1 VTRRWQTLASA
12 ERSEGRL
19 ELRRRG
25 ESELVITIG
34 GRVLMNGAAHR
45 SEAAL
50 AELACRPI
58 SGLPRPRVLIGG
70 LGMGYTLR
78 AALGVLPRRA
88 SVTVAEIDP
97 VIVEWCRGPLAEPAG
112 KAVDDPRVAIEIGD
126 VAAAIAG
133 AAAVGGGGFDAIL
146 LDLYE
151 GPRTAAHGRD
161 DPLYGRAA
169 LTRVRAALNPG
180 GVFAVWSE
188 EPDAAF
194 EARLDAAGFT
204 WERQRPGRGG
214 PRHTLYLAA
223 AAPARASRG
232 GGAATSQ
239 ASRSS
244 AATSEASR
252 VNVASS
258 KASRSSTAT
267 PEANRASA
275 VLRRT
280 SRAGRGRPARRR
292 PRRGPT

>member
-1 VTRRWQTLASA
+1 MTRRWQTLASA
-12 ERSEGRL
+12 ETPEGRL

-50 AELACRPI
+50 AELACRPVA
-58 SGLPRPRVLIGG
+58 GLPRPRVLIGG

-78 AALGVLPRRA
+78 AALAVLPRRA
-88 SVTVAEIDP
+88 SVTVAEIEP
-97 VIVEWCRGPLAEPAG
+97 VIVEWCRGPLAEAAG

-126 VAAAIAG
+126 VAAAIAR
-133 AAAVGGGGFDAIL
+133 AAAGGGGFDAIL

-169 LTRVRAALNPG
+169 LARVRAALNPR

-194 EARLDAAGFT
+194 EARLSAAGFT
-204 WERQRPGRGG
+204 WERRRPGGGG
-214 PRHTLYLAA
+214 PRHTLYLAGA
-223 AAPARASRG
+223 AAARANR
-232 GGAATSQ
+232 AT
-239 ASRSS
+239 S
-244 AATSEASR
+244 AATS
-252 VNVASS
+252 
-258 KASRSSTAT
+258 
-267 PEANRASA
+267 PANRASAAIPQANRATSA

-280 SRAGRGRPARRR
+280 SREGRGRPARRR

>member
-1 VTRRWQTLASA
+1 LTRRWQTLASA
-12 ERSEGRL
+12 ETSEGRL

-34 GRVLMNGAAHR
+34 GRVLMHGAAHR

-50 AELACRPI
+50 AELSCRPI

-88 SVTVAEIDP
+88 SVTVAEIEP
-97 VIVEWCRGPLAEPAG
+97 VIVEWCHGPLAEVAG
-112 KAVDDPRVAIEIGD
+112 KAMDDPRVTVETGD
-126 VAAAIAG
+126 VGAAIAR
-133 AAAVGGGGFDAIL
+133 AAAGGGGFDAIL

-151 GPRTAAHGRD
+151 GPRTTAQGRD

-169 LTRVRAALNPG
+169 LARVRAALNPG

-194 EARLDAAGFT
+194 ETRLSAAGFT

-214 PRHTLYLAA
+214 PRHTIYLA
-223 AAPARASRG
+223 
-232 GGAATSQ
+232 
-239 ASRSS
+239 S
-244 AATSEASR
+244 AARSP
-252 VNVASS
+252 S
-258 KASRSSTAT
+258 KRS
-267 PEANRASA
+267 
-275 VLRRT
+275 
-280 SRAGRGRPARRR
+280 
-292 PRRGPT
+292 

>member
-12 ERSEGRL
+12 ERSEGLL

-58 SGLPRPRVLIGG
+58 AGLPRPRVLIGG

-88 SVTVAEIDP
+88 SVTVVEIDP

-112 KAVDDPRVAIEIGD
+112 RAVDDPRVAIEIGD
-126 VAAAIAG
+126 VAAAIAR
-133 AAAVGGGGFDAIL
+133 AAAEGGGGFDAIL

-169 LTRVRAALNPG
+169 LARARAALNPG

-194 EARLDAAGFT
+194 ESRLDAAGFT
-204 WERQRPGRGG
+204 WERHRPGHGG
-214 PRHTLYLAA
+214 PRHALYLAT
-223 AAPARASRG
+223 AAPGRA
-232 GGAATSQ
+232 
-239 ASRSS
+239 
-244 AATSEASR
+244 
-252 VNVASS
+252 NH
-258 KASRSSTAT
+258 
-267 PEANRASA
+267 PNA

-292 PRRGPT
+292 PRRGPS

>member
-12 ERSEGRL
+12 ETPEGRL

-50 AELACRPI
+50 AELACRPVA
-58 SGLPRPRVLIGG
+58 GLPQPRVLIGG

-78 AALGVLPRRA
+78 AALAVLPRRA
-88 SVTVAEIDP
+88 SVTVAEIEP
-97 VIVEWCRGPLAEPAG
+97 VIVEWCRGPLAELAG
-112 KAVDDPRVAIEIGD
+112 KAVDDPRVAIEVGD
-126 VAAAIAG
+126 VAAAIAR
-133 AAAVGGGGFDAIL
+133 AAAGAGGGGFDAIL

-169 LTRVRAALNPG
+169 LARVHAALNPR

-194 EARLDAAGFT
+194 EARLSAAGFT
-204 WERQRPGRGG
+204 WERRRPGGGG
-214 PRHTLYLAA
+214 PRHTLYLAGA
-223 AAPARASRG
+223 AAAR
-232 GGAATSQ
+232 
-239 ASRSS
+239 
-244 AATSEASR
+244 
-252 VNVASS
+252 
-258 KASRSSTAT
+258 
-267 PEANRASA
+267 ANRASAAIPQANRATSA

-280 SRAGRGRPARRR
+280 SREGRGRPARRR

>member
-1 VTRRWQTLASA
+1 MTRPWQTLASA
-12 ERSEGRL
+12 ETPEGLL

-25 ESELVITIG
+25 ESELVITVG

-58 SGLPRPRVLIGG
+58 AGLPRPRVLIGG

-112 KAVDDPRVAIEIGD
+112 RAVDDPRVAIEIGD
-126 VAAAIAG
+126 VAAAIAR

-169 LTRVRAALNPG
+169 LASVRAALNPG

-194 EARLDAAGFT
+194 ESRLGAAGFT
-204 WERQRPGRGG
+204 WKRVRPGRGG

-223 AAPARASRG
+223 AMPARASR
-232 GGAATSQ
+232 A
-239 ASRSS
+239 S
-244 AATSEASR
+244 AATPKPNRANAAAPEASR
-252 VNVASS
+252 VN
-258 KASRSSTAT
+258 
-267 PEANRASA
+267 A

-280 SRAGRGRPARRR
+280 SRAGRGRPGRRR

>member
-1 VTRRWQTLASA
+1 MTRRWQTLASA

-34 GRVLMNGAAHR
+34 GRVLMNAAAHR

-58 SGLPRPRVLIGG
+58 AGLPRPRVLIGG

-78 AALGVLPRRA
+78 AALGALPRRA

-97 VIVEWCRGPLAEPAG
+97 VIVEWCRGPLAEAAG
-112 KAVDDPRVAIEIGD
+112 KAVDDPRVTIEIGD
-126 VAAAIAG
+126 VGGVIARAAAAG
-133 AAAVGGGGFDAIL
+133 AAGFDAIL

-151 GPRTAAHGRD
+151 GPRTAAQGRD

-169 LTRVRAALNPG
+169 LARARAALAPG

-194 EARLDAAGFT
+194 EARLGAAGFT

-214 PRHTLYLAA
+214 PRHTIYLS
-223 AAPARASRG
+223 RA
-232 GGAATSQ
+232 GAATPG
-239 ASRSS
+239 ASCAS
-244 AATSEASR
+244 AAIPGAS
-252 VNVASS
+252 
-258 KASRSSTAT
+258 
-267 PEANRASA
+267 RASA
-275 VLRRT
+275 ALRRT
-280 SRAGRGRPARRR
+280 SRGGRDRPGRRR
-292 PRRGPT
+292 PRRGRT

>member
-1 VTRRWQTLASA
+1 VTRRWETLASA
-12 ERSEGRL
+12 ERSEGLL

-34 GRVLMNGAAHR
+34 GRVLMNSAAHR

-58 SGLPRPRVLIGG
+58 AGLPRPRVLIGG

-112 KAVDDPRVAIEIGD
+112 RALDDQRVTIEIGD
-126 VAAAIAG
+126 VAAAIAR

-169 LTRVRAALNPG
+169 LARVRAALNPG

-194 EARLDAAGFT
+194 ESRLGGAGFT
-204 WERQRPGRGG
+204 WERSRPGRGG
-214 PRHTLYLAA
+214 PRHAIYLAA
-223 AAPARASRG
+223 AARARANRASAATSQANRAS
-232 GGAATSQ
+232 AATSQ
-239 ASRSS
+239 AS
-244 AATSEASR
+244 
-252 VNVASS
+252 
-258 KASRSSTAT
+258 
-267 PEANRASA
+267 RASA

-292 PRRGPT
+292 PRRGPS

>member
-12 ERSEGRL
+12 ERPEGLL

-58 SGLPRPRVLIGG
+58 AGLPRPRVLIGG

-78 AALGVLPRRA
+78 AALDVLPRRA

-112 KAVDDPRVAIEIGD
+112 RAVDDPRVVIEIGD
-126 VAAAIAG
+126 VAAAIAR

-151 GPRTAAHGRD
+151 GPRTAAHGHD
-161 DPLYGRAA
+161 DPLYGRTA
-169 LTRVRAALNPG
+169 LARARAALNPG

-194 EARLDAAGFT
+194 ESRLRAAGFS
-204 WERQRPGRGG
+204 WERRRPGHGG
-214 PRHTLYLAA
+214 PRHALYLAA
-223 AAPARASRG
+223 AAPFKASRARA
-232 GGAATSQ
+232 ATPP
-239 ASRSS
+239 ANRAS
-244 AATSEASR
+244 AATSTASR
-252 VNVASS
+252 VNAETSQ
-258 KASRSSTAT
+258 
-267 PEANRASA
+267 ANRASA

-292 PRRGPT
+292 QRPGPS

>member
-45 SEAAL
+45 SESAL

-58 SGLPRPRVLIGG
+58 AGLPRPRVLIGG
-70 LGMGYTLR
+70 LGLGYTLR

-126 VAAAIAG
+126 VAAAIAR
-133 AAAVGGGGFDAIL
+133 AAAVGGGFDAIL

-161 DPLYGRAA
+161 DPLHGRAA
-169 LTRVRAALNPG
+169 LARVRAALNPG

-204 WERQRPGRGG
+204 WERHRPGRGG
-214 PRHTLYLAA
+214 PRHTLYLAGV
-223 AAPARASRG
+223 APARASRG

-239 ASRSS
+239 ASRAG
-244 AATSEASR
+244 AATPEASR
-252 VNVASS
+252 VNAASS
-258 KASRSSTAT
+258 KASRSSA
-267 PEANRASA
+267 A
-275 VLRRT
+275 LRRT

>member
-12 ERSEGRL
+12 ERPEGRL

-25 ESELVITIG
+25 ESELVITLG

-50 AELACRPI
+50 AVLACRPI
-58 SGLPRPRVLIGG
+58 AGLPRPRVLIGG

-78 AALGVLPRRA
+78 AALGVLPSRA
-88 SVTVAEIDP
+88 RVTVAEIDP

-112 KAVDDPRVAIEIGD
+112 KAVDDPRVAIEVGD
-126 VAAAIAG
+126 VGAVIARAAAL
-133 AAAVGGGGFDAIL
+133 GGGRFDAIL

-169 LTRVRAALNPG
+169 LERVRAALEPG
-180 GVFAVWSE
+180 GIFAVWSE

-194 EARLDAAGFT
+194 EARLGAAGFT
-204 WERQRPGRGG
+204 WERRRPGRGG

-223 AAPARASRG
+223 ATCARASRAN
-232 GGAATSQ
+232 AATSG
-239 ASRSS
+239 AG
-244 AATSEASR
+244 
-252 VNVASS
+252 
-258 KASRSSTAT
+258 
-267 PEANRASA
+267 RASA
-275 VLRRT
+275 ALRRT

-292 PRRGPT
+292 PQRGPT

>member
-1 VTRRWQTLASA
+1 MTRRWETLASA
-12 ERSEGRL
+12 ETSEGRL

-34 GRVLMNGAAHR
+34 GRVLMNSAAHR

-58 SGLPRPRVLIGG
+58 AGLPRPRVLIGG

-88 SVTVAEIDP
+88 SVTVAEIEP
-97 VIVEWCRGPLAEPAG
+97 VIMEWCRGPLAAAAG
-112 KAVDDPRVAIEIGD
+112 KAVDDPRVMVEIGD
-126 VAAAIAG
+126 VAATIAR
-133 AAAVGGGGFDAIL
+133 AAAGGAGFDAIL

-151 GPRTAAHGRD
+151 GPRTAAGGRDGRD

-169 LTRVRAALNPG
+169 LARVRAALNPR

-194 EARLDAAGFT
+194 EARLSAAGFT

-214 PRHTLYLAA
+214 PRHTLYLAGT
-223 AAPARASRG
+223 APSQRKRASFPR
-232 GGAATSQ
+232 
-239 ASRSS
+239 
-244 AATSEASR
+244 E
-252 VNVASS
+252 
-258 KASRSSTAT
+258 
-267 PEANRASA
+267 
-275 VLRRT
+275 
-280 SRAGRGRPARRR
+280 
-292 PRRGPT
+292 PRR

>member
-1 VTRRWQTLASA
+1 
-12 ERSEGRL
+12 
-19 ELRRRG
+19 
-25 ESELVITIG
+25 
-34 GRVLMNGAAHR
+34 
-45 SEAAL
+45 
-50 AELACRPI
+50 
-58 SGLPRPRVLIGG
+58 VLIGG

-126 VAAAIAG
+126 VAAAIAR
-133 AAAVGGGGFDAIL
+133 AAAVGGGGFYAIL

-151 GPRTAAHGRD
+151 GPRSAAQGRD

-169 LTRVRAALNPG
+169 LVRVRAALNPG

-194 EARLDAAGFT
+194 EARLGAAGFT
-204 WERQRPGRGG
+204 WERHRPGRGG
-214 PRHTLYLAA
+214 PRHTLYLAGVG
-223 AAPARASRG
+223 AAPARASRS
-232 GGAATSQ
+232 GAATPE
-239 ASRSS
+239 ANRVS
-244 AATSEASR
+244 AATSTANRVNAATSTANRASAATPTASR
-252 VNVASS
+252 VNAATS
-258 KASRSSTAT
+258 K
-267 PEANRASA
+267 ANRASA

>member
-12 ERSEGRL
+12 ERSEGLL

-58 SGLPRPRVLIGG
+58 AGLPRPRVLIGG

-78 AALGVLPRRA
+78 AALDVLPRRA

-112 KAVDDPRVAIEIGD
+112 RAVDDPRVAIEIGD
-126 VAAAIAG
+126 VAAAIAR
-133 AAAVGGGGFDAIL
+133 AAAAGAGGFDAIL

-161 DPLYGRAA
+161 DPLYGRGA
-169 LTRVRAALNPG
+169 LARVRAALNPG

-194 EARLDAAGFT
+194 ESRLGGAGFT
-204 WERQRPGRGG
+204 WERRRPGRGG
-214 PRHTLYLAA
+214 PRHALYLAG
-223 AAPARASRG
+223 AAPGRASRG
-232 GGAATSQ
+232 GAATPPANRASAATSTASRVNAATSQ
-239 ASRSS
+239 A
-244 AATSEASR
+244 
-252 VNVASS
+252 
-258 KASRSSTAT
+258 
-267 PEANRASA
+267 NRATA

-280 SRAGRGRPARRR
+280 SRADRGRPARRR
-292 PRRGPT
+292 PRRGPS

>member
-12 ERSEGRL
+12 ETSEGRL

-58 SGLPRPRVLIGG
+58 AGLPRPRVLIGG

-88 SVTVAEIDP
+88 SITVAEIDP
-97 VIVEWCRGPLAEPAG
+97 VIVEWCRGPLAAAAG
-112 KAVDDPRVAIEIGD
+112 WAMDDPRVAIEIGD
-126 VAAAIAG
+126 VAAAIAR
-133 AAAVGGGGFDAIL
+133 ATAVGGGGFDAIL

-169 LTRVRAALNPG
+169 LARVRAALNPG

-194 EARLDAAGFT
+194 EGRLDAAGFT
-204 WERQRPGRGG
+204 WERRRPGRGG

-232 GGAATSQ
+232 GAAGSQ
-239 ASRSS
+239 ASRATS
-244 AATSEASR
+244 AA
-252 VNVASS
+252 
-258 KASRSSTAT
+258 
-267 PEANRASA
+267 
-275 VLRRT
+275 LRRT

>member
-1 VTRRWQTLASA
+1 MTRRWQTLASA
-12 ERSEGRL
+12 ETSEGLL

-34 GRVLMNGAAHR
+34 GRVLMNGATHR

-58 SGLPRPRVLIGG
+58 AGLPRPRVLIGG

-112 KAVDDPRVAIEIGD
+112 RAVDDPRVTIEIGD
-126 VAAAIAG
+126 VAAAITR
-133 AAAVGGGGFDAIL
+133 AATVGGGGFDAIL

-151 GPRTAAHGRD
+151 GPRTAAHGHD

-169 LTRVRAALNPG
+169 LARVRAALNPG

-188 EPDAAF
+188 EPDAAY
-194 EARLDAAGFT
+194 ESRLGAAGFT
-204 WERQRPGRGG
+204 WERRRPGRGG
-214 PRHTLYLAA
+214 PRHALYLAA

-232 GGAATSQ
+232 GAATSA
-239 ASRSS
+239 ASRAS
-244 AATSEASR
+244 AAT
-252 VNVASS
+252 
-258 KASRSSTAT
+258 
-267 PEANRASA
+267 
-275 VLRRT
+275 
-280 SRAGRGRPARRR
+280 
-292 PRRGPT
+292 

>member
-1 VTRRWQTLASA
+1 MTRRWQTLASA

-34 GRVLMNGAAHR
+34 GRVLMNAAAHR

-58 SGLPRPRVLIGG
+58 AGLPRPRVLIGG

-97 VIVEWCRGPLAEPAG
+97 VIVEWCRGPLAAAAG
-112 KAVDDPRVAIEIGD
+112 KAVDDPRVTIEIGD
-126 VAAAIAG
+126 VGAAIARAATAGG
-133 AAAVGGGGFDAIL
+133 AGFNAIL

-169 LTRVRAALNPG
+169 LARARAALAPG
-180 GVFAVWSE
+180 GIFAVWSE

-194 EARLDAAGFT
+194 EARLGAAGFT

-214 PRHTLYLAA
+214 PRHTLYLA
-223 AAPARASRG
+223 
-232 GGAATSQ
+232 GAATSR
-239 ASRSS
+239 ASRTG
-244 AATSEASR
+244 AASPGAGRATG
-252 VNVASS
+252 
-258 KASRSSTAT
+258 TAT
-267 PEANRASA
+267 PGASRASVA
-275 VLRRT
+275 TPGESRSTNAAPRRT
-280 SRAGRGRPARRR
+280 SRAGRDRPGRRR
-292 PRRGPT
+292 PRRGRT

>member
-1 VTRRWQTLASA
+1 MTRPWQTLASA
-12 ERSEGRL
+12 ETSEGLL

-25 ESELVITIG
+25 ESELVITVG

-58 SGLPRPRVLIGG
+58 AGLPRPRVLIGG

-112 KAVDDPRVAIEIGD
+112 RAVDDPRVAIEIGD
-126 VAAAIAG
+126 VAAAIAR

-169 LTRVRAALNPG
+169 LASVRAALNPG

-188 EPDAAF
+188 EPDTAF
-194 EARLDAAGFT
+194 ESRLGAAGFT
-204 WERQRPGRGG
+204 WERRRPRRGG

-223 AAPARASRG
+223 AAPARANR
-232 GGAATSQ
+232 A
-239 ASRSS
+239 S
-244 AATSEASR
+244 AAAPEASR
-252 VNVASS
+252 VNA
-258 KASRSSTAT
+258 A
-267 PEANRASA
+267 
-275 VLRRT
+275 LRRT
-280 SRAGRGRPARRR
+280 SRAGRGRPGRRR